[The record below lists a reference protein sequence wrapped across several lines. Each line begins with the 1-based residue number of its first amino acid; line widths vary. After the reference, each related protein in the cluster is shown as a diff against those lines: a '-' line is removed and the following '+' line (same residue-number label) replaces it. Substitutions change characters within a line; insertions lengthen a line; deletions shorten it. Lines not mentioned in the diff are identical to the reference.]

1 MGKLSTLVCI
11 CTALHFLDSRNIST
25 NQILGRWTTYRFE
38 VGAKEA
44 ESDGFNDMASALKDF
59 NIKINVRKD
68 FKTLSK
74 KTEPIWDSIGI
85 QRIQPSGS
93 FLDQLHQASSP
104 LLSYPVRYQ
113 LEVCIS
119 HNCLSEYNI
128 KSEFID
134 RLAALPVKEAIS
146 LLEHVAEKRVRY
158 YDPMDIF
165 DIQGVARST
174 IHLRLPDHCQL
185 LRKANVT
192 PSTIYF
198 STPTVEIT
206 NRVVRQYSEH
216 IDRFLRVQFVDEK
229 FQVYSQHLLPT
240 TETLTL
246 SRAA

>member
-1 MGKLSTLVCI
+1 MT
-11 CTALHFLDSRNIST
+11 
-25 NQILGRWTTYRFE
+25 
-38 VGAKEA
+38 
-44 ESDGFNDMASALKDF
+44 SALKDF

-68 FKTLSK
+68 FKTLSTK
-74 KTEPIWDSIGI
+74 GDPIWDYIGI
-85 QRIQPSGS
+85 QRIQHSDS
-93 FLDQLHQASSP
+93 FLDQLRASSP

-119 HNCLSEYNI
+119 HNCLNGYNI
-128 KSEFID
+128 TAPFID
-134 RLAALPVKEAIS
+134 RLATLPVKGAIS

-165 DIQGVARST
+165 TIQGVTGST
-174 IHLRLPDHCQL
+174 IHLKLPDHCQL

-229 FQVYSQHLLPT
+229 FQVYFQHLLSIT
-240 TETLTL
+240 KTLIL

>member
-1 MGKLSTLVCI
+1 MT
-11 CTALHFLDSRNIST
+11 
-25 NQILGRWTTYRFE
+25 
-38 VGAKEA
+38 
-44 ESDGFNDMASALKDF
+44 SALKDF

-68 FKTLSK
+68 FKTESMK
-74 KTEPIWDSIGI
+74 VDPIWDHIRI

-119 HNCLSEYNI
+119 HNCLNEYNI
-128 KSEFID
+128 TPQFID
-134 RLAALPVKEAIS
+134 RLAALPIKNAIP
-146 LLEHVAEKRVRY
+146 LLEHVAEKRIRY

-165 DIQGVARST
+165 ILQGVTGST
-174 IHLRLPDHCQL
+174 FHLRLPDHCQL

-192 PSTIYF
+192 PSTVYF
-198 STPTVEIT
+198 TTPTVEIT

-229 FQVYSQHLLPT
+229 FQVYFQLPLLSA

-246 SRAA
+246 FRAA